1 MKRII
6 AFSLCLLLTVSLL
19 GCGKEQEYIPTGD
32 ALVIEGE
39 TVAPTEEAEV
49 PDQHLELA
57 YYPADSMNPFKANNY
72 ANRVLFS
79 LVYQGLFAV
88 DRNYQP
94 VPMLC
99 KSYTMTEDMRTY
111 TFYLENATFSD
122 GGKVT
127 IEDVYASLET
137 AMKSSI
143 YSGRFVHV
151 AAMSV
156 TEEGGISFRLDTAM
170 ETFPMLLDVP
180 IVKAEEVDAERPV
193 GTGPY
198 YYENAA
204 NGLRLR
210 KRGDWWCT
218 SDLLVTASAIPL
230 QEVDSVLTQR
240 DAFEFS
246 NVGLACADPCSDAYV
261 DYRCDYELW
270 EVDNGTML
278 YLACNTQSKIFGKEK
293 IRSVLT
299 YAIDRETIANTYYR
313 GFGQAST
320 LAASPSSPYYNKQ
333 LADRYAY
340 NLEKFTQVL
349 SDEYMLGASIKFV
362 VNREDSLRVRVAREI
377 AQTLRDCGLVVELT
391 ELSTKGFRETLT
403 YGMYDLYLGQTKL
416 SPNMDLT
423 HFFRYYGNL
432 GYGGMTDSNIYAL
445 CLQALANSG
454 NYYNMLETVADDGR
468 LCPIL
473 FHSYSIHATR
483 GLLTG
488 LNPARDNIFSYSIG
502 KTLADVYR
510 ELSEEPETQEQ
521 TS

>member
-6 AFSLCLLLTVSLL
+6 AFLLCLVLTASLL
-19 GCGKEQEYIPTGD
+19 GCGKEQEYVPTGG
-32 ALVIEGE
+32 ALIIDGE
-39 TVAPTEEAEV
+39 TVPPTEA
-49 PDQHLELA
+49 DDDSANQRLELA
-57 YYPADSMNPFKANNY
+57 YYPADSLNPYKASNY

-79 LVYQGLFAV
+79 LLYQGLFAV
-88 DRNYQP
+88 NRSYQP

-111 TFYLENATFSD
+111 TFYLEEATFSD
-122 GGKVT
+122 GVKLTV
-127 IEDVYASLET
+127 EDVYASLET
-137 AMKSSI
+137 AMKSQV
-143 YSGRFVHV
+143 YGGRFTHV
-151 AAMSV
+151 AAMNI
-156 TEEGGISFRLDTAM
+156 TESGALSFRLDTAM
-170 ETFPMLLDVP
+170 ENFPILLDVP
-180 IVKAEEVDAERPV
+180 VVKAADVSAERPI

-218 SDLLVTASAIPL
+218 SDLLVTANVIPL
-230 QEVDSVLTQR
+230 QEVTSVLTQR

-246 NVGLACADPCSDAYV
+246 NVGVACADPCSDAYV

-278 YLACNTQSKIFGKEK
+278 YLGCNMQSKVFGKEK
-293 IRSVLT
+293 IRAALT

-313 GFGQAST
+313 GFGQAAT

-340 NLEKFTQVL
+340 NLEKFSQVI
-349 SDEYMLGASIKFV
+349 SDEYMLGATVRFV
-362 VNREDSLRVRVAREI
+362 VNKEDSLRVRVAREI
-377 AQTLRDCGLVVELT
+377 AQTLRDCGLVVELV
-391 ELSTKGFRETLT
+391 ELSTRGYMETLN
-403 YGMYDLYLGQTKL
+403 YNMFDLYLGQTRL

-423 HFFRYYGNL
+423 PFFRYYGKL
-432 GYGGMTDSNIYAL
+432 QYGGMPDNNIYAL

-473 FHSYSIHATR
+473 FHSYSVHATR

-502 KTLADVYR
+502 KTIADVYR
-510 ELSEEPETQEQ
+510 ELSEETDQ